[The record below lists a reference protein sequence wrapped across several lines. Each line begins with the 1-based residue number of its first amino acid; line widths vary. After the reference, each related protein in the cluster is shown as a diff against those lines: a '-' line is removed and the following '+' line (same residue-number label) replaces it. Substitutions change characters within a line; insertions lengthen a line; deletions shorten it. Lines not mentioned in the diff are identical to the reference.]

1 MGAIEKIEKYGGC
14 IIADSVGLG
23 KTFEALA
30 VIKYYELRNDRVLVL
45 CPKKLRDNWTVYTQ
59 NDKRNILINDRFNYD
74 VLSHTDLTRV
84 RGKSGDIDLETINW
98 SNYDLVVIDESHNFR
113 NSYPS
118 KGEMTRYAR
127 MMNEVIKKGVKTKLL
142 MLSATPVNNRMN
154 DLKNQISFITEGD
167 DSVFEEEGIDNISNV
182 MKLAQRQFS
191 DWAKYSD
198 RNINELFDR
207 LDNRYFKLL
216 ETDKRKN
223 RYGH

>member
-1 MGAIEKIEKYGGC
+1 
-14 IIADSVGLG
+14 
-23 KTFEALA
+23 
-30 VIKYYELRNDRVLVL
+30 
-45 CPKKLRDNWTVYTQ
+45 
-59 NDKRNILINDRFNYD
+59 
-74 VLSHTDLTRV
+74 
-84 RGKSGDIDLETINW
+84 
-98 SNYDLVVIDESHNFR
+98 
-113 NSYPS
+113 
-118 KGEMTRYAR
+118 
-127 MMNEVIKKGVKTKLL
+127 

-216 ETDKRKN
+216 DMLTIARSRKHIVKYYDSADVGRFPTRLRPIN
-223 RYGH
+223 EKKPISTVNNCFLRYVISTMLFAS